1 MALTALT
8 FSSVF
13 GTRAAVGALE
23 LDALISED
31 TVLDSYATVYPVE
44 DGSTIT
50 DNVSNDAE
58 KLSLSGMVTSAQIT
72 VFGAN
77 GWQKL
82 VQAKDVLR
90 RLHEAR
96 ELVTISTGMD
106 TYTEMVMERCRIGR
120 TNEGDHFSIDCDF
133 RKIVKAQ
140 LKTETVPEDKAAPNA
155 KGKAGST
162 RTSAGKAS
170 TEDLDERRRQE
181 ATRYVNEG
189 LQLGRDGVSPGVI

>member
-44 DGSTIT
+44 DGTTIT

-58 KLSLSGMVTSAQIT
+58 KLSLSGVVTSAQIT

-82 VQAKDVLR
+82 VQAKDILR
-90 RLHEAR
+90 RLHKAR
-96 ELVTISTGMD
+96 ELITISTGMD

-120 TNEGDHFSIDCDF
+120 TNEGDHFSIDCEF

-140 LKTETVPEDKAAPNA
+140 LITETVPEDKASPKA

-162 RTSAGKAS
+162 RTSGGKAS
-170 TEDLDERRRQE
+170 TDDMAEQERQK
-181 ATRYVNEG
+181 ATKYVNEG
-189 LQLGRDGVSPGVI
+189 LGLGGDGISPGVI

>member
-106 TYTEMVMERCRIGR
+106 SYTEMVMERCRIGR

-140 LKTETVPEDKAAPNA
+140 LKTETVPEDKAAPKA

-162 RTSAGKAS
+162 RTSGGKAS
-170 TEDLDERRRQE
+170 TQE
-181 ATRYVNEG
+181 LSEKQQQAATEYVNRT
-189 LQLGRDGVSPGVI
+189 LGIGGDGISPGVQ

>member
-140 LKTETVPEDKAAPNA
+140 LKTETVPEDKAAPKA

-162 RTSAGKAS
+162 RTSGGKAS
-170 TEDLDERRRQE
+170 TQE
-181 ATRYVNEG
+181 LSEKQQQAATEYVNRT
-189 LQLGRDGVSPGVI
+189 LGIGGDGISPGVQ

>member
-1 MALTALT
+1 MAETTLT

-13 GTRAAVGALE
+13 GSRAAIGALE

-96 ELVTISTGMD
+96 ELITISTGMD
-106 TYTEMVMERCRIGR
+106 SYADMVMERCRIGR

-140 LKTETVPEDKAAPNA
+140 LKTETVPEDKASAKA

-162 RTSAGKAS
+162 RTSGGKAN
-170 TEDLDERRRQE
+170 TEDLGEQERQK
-181 ATRYVNEG
+181 ATQYVNEG
-189 LQLGRDGVSPGVI
+189 LGIGGEGVSPGVN

>member
-140 LKTETVPEDKAAPNA
+140 LKTETVPEDKAAPKA
-155 KGKAGST
+155 RGKAGST

-189 LQLGRDGVSPGVI
+189 LQLGRDGVSPGAI

>member
-140 LKTETVPEDKAAPNA
+140 LKTETVPEDKAAPRA

-181 ATRYVNEG
+181 ATRYVDEG
-189 LQLGRDGVSPGVI
+189 LKLGRDGVSPGVI

>member
-96 ELVTISTGMD
+96 ELVTVSTGMD

-140 LKTETVPEDKAAPNA
+140 LNTETVPEDKAAPRA

-181 ATRYVNEG
+181 ATRYVDEG
-189 LQLGRDGVSPGVI
+189 LKLGRDGVSPGVI

>member
-133 RKIVKAQ
+133 RKIIKAQ
-140 LKTETVPEDKAAPNA
+140 LKTDTVPEDKAAPRA

-170 TEDLDERRRQE
+170 TQE
-181 ATRYVNEG
+181 LSDKQQQAATEYVNKT
-189 LQLGRDGVSPGVI
+189 LGIGGDGISPGVM

>member
-140 LKTETVPEDKAAPNA
+140 LRTETVPEDKAAPKA

-162 RTSAGKAS
+162 RTSGGKAGTQDLS
-170 TEDLDERRRQE
+170 EKQQQAATE
-181 ATRYVNEG
+181 YVNRT
-189 LQLGRDGVSPGVI
+189 LGIGGDGISPGVQ

>member
-140 LKTETVPEDKAAPNA
+140 LKTETVPEDKAAPKA

-162 RTSAGKAS
+162 RTSGGKAS
-170 TEDLDERRRQE
+170 TQDLSEKQQQA
-181 ATRYVNEG
+181 ATEYVNRT
-189 LQLGRDGVSPGVI
+189 LGIGGDGISPGVQ

>member
-82 VQAKDVLR
+82 VEAKDVLR

-140 LKTETVPEDKAAPNA
+140 LRTETVPEDKAAPKA

-162 RTSAGKAS
+162 RTSGGKAS
-170 TEDLDERRRQE
+170 TQDLSEKQQQA
-181 ATRYVNEG
+181 ATEYVNRT
-189 LQLGRDGVSPGVI
+189 LGIGGDGISPGVQ

>member
-50 DNVSNDAE
+50 DNVSSDAE

-96 ELVTISTGMD
+96 ELITISTGMD
-106 TYTEMVMERCRIGR
+106 TYTDMVMERCRIGR
-120 TNEGDHFSIDCDF
+120 TNEGDHFSVDCDF

-140 LKTETVPEDKAAPNA
+140 LKTDTVPEDKAAPKA

-162 RTSAGKAS
+162 RTSGGKAS
-170 TEDLDERRRQE
+170 TEDLAEQERQK
-181 ATRYVNEG
+181 ATQYVNEG
-189 LQLGRDGVSPGVI
+189 LGLGGDGISPGVM